1 MVTPRLHMGQVWM
14 IDTLDL
20 LQMNTEI
27 TGENKVYIMVK
38 GVCRCD
44 EKGNLDTSG
53 QAYFFEDHTCPWNY
67 LRFPIRVNGDN
78 DCHGIFQWVASIPLP
93 DDYDD
98 DGIFED
104 YFPVCAQE

>member
-1 MVTPRLHMGQVWM
+1 MATPRLWHGYGWV

-20 LQMNTEI
+20 LQMDTAI

-38 GVCRCD
+38 GTCKSD
-44 EKGNLDTSG
+44 DKGNLNTDNKDYIYGT
-53 QAYFFEDHTCPWNY
+53 HTCPWNY

-78 DCHGIFQWVASIPLP
+78 DYHGIFQWVASIPLP

-98 DGIFED
+98 DGNFED
-104 YFPVCAQE
+104 YFPVYSQ

>member
-1 MVTPRLHMGQVWM
+1 MATPRLHLGHTWM

-20 LQMNTEI
+20 LQMNPDI
-27 TGENKVYIMVK
+27 TGKNKIYIMVR

-44 EKGNLDTSG
+44 EKGNLDTSN
-53 QAYFFEDHTCPWNY
+53 QAYFFNEHTCPWNY

-78 DCHGIFQWVASIPLP
+78 DYHGVFQWVASIPLP

-98 DGIFED
+98 DGNFED
-104 YFPVCAQE
+104 YFPVYAK

>member
-1 MVTPRLHMGQVWM
+1 MTKPRLHLGHTWM

-20 LQMNTEI
+20 LQMSSSI
-27 TGENKVYIMVK
+27 TRENKVYIMVR

-44 EKGNLDTSG
+44 EKGNLDTSN
-53 QAYFFEDHTCPWNY
+53 QAYFFNEHTCPWNY

-78 DCHGIFQWVASIPLP
+78 DCHGIFEWVASIPLP

-98 DGIFED
+98 DGNFED
-104 YFPVCAQE
+104 YFPVYSK